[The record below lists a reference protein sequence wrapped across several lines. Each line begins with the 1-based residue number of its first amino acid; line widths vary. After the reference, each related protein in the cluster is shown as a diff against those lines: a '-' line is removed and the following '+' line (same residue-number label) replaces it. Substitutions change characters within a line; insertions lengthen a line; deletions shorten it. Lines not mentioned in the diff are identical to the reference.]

1 MTGGVGPVDGAG
13 AGPEVVV
20 FGAVVVVEVELGDAG
35 FQELKGFVDGDVLFG
50 GDEVGVTY
58 VEADA
63 YAVEVTYVKDFEDVF
78 GGGDFVLQVF
88 DEDADAEGVG
98 EGFEVLDG
106 GEGVFE
112 GPGVPGVVFVT
123 EVEDTGGDGD
133 LFGGFEGALD
143 LIHGGDAV
151 GFVCVDEVEVGGD
164 VAGPLGVAVG
174 EDFGAIAEE
183 EGLMECGADVVVA
196 EPEGDVADGGAVG
209 VVEVVAGGEEL
220 DSRGA
225 GVAEGVE
232 QAGVQA
238 MLEEDVGG
246 DCGLHQL
253 LRYSR
258 GRFQGVSAR
267 IGTRKRGDGM
277 RFLMRMV
284 WLGCVGLGSGVGWGQ
299 TAPATVPPPP
309 AAAPA
314 PVDTAKQ
321 MAAMEK
327 KLADW
332 PQLDRYRADNA
343 ALGPVPEGE
352 QRVVFYGDSITDGW
366 GRRDGTGA
374 FFPGKAY
381 VNRGISGQTTPQMVV
396 RFRQDVINLHP
407 AAVVILAG
415 TNDVAGNTG
424 PMTPEMTED
433 NFRSM
438 IDLAKANGIRVIV
451 ASITPAADY
460 PWRPGLAP
468 AAKIR
473 ALNNW
478 LQGYC
483 VTHSVTYLDY
493 YSALA
498 GEDGG
503 MKAGLSFDGVH
514 PNAAGYA
521 IMGPLAQAA
530 IDKVLGK

>member
-1 MTGGVGPVDGAG
+1 
-13 AGPEVVV
+13 
-20 FGAVVVVEVELGDAG
+20 
-35 FQELKGFVDGDVLFG
+35 
-50 GDEVGVTY
+50 
-58 VEADA
+58 
-63 YAVEVTYVKDFEDVF
+63 
-78 GGGDFVLQVF
+78 
-88 DEDADAEGVG
+88 
-98 EGFEVLDG
+98 
-106 GEGVFE
+106 
-112 GPGVPGVVFVT
+112 
-123 EVEDTGGDGD
+123 
-133 LFGGFEGALD
+133 
-143 LIHGGDAV
+143 
-151 GFVCVDEVEVGGD
+151 
-164 VAGPLGVAVG
+164 
-174 EDFGAIAEE
+174 
-183 EGLMECGADVVVA
+183 
-196 EPEGDVADGGAVG
+196 
-209 VVEVVAGGEEL
+209 
-220 DSRGA
+220 
-225 GVAEGVE
+225 
-232 QAGVQA
+232 
-238 MLEEDVGG
+238 
-246 DCGLHQL
+246 
-253 LRYSR
+253 
-258 GRFQGVSAR
+258 
-267 IGTRKRGDGM
+267 M

-284 WLGCVGLGSGVGWGQ
+284 WLGCVAVGSGAGFGQ
-299 TAPATVPPPP
+299 TVPAVAPPV
-309 AAAPA
+309 AAPAPA

-321 MAAMEK
+321 IATMEK

-332 PQLDRYRADNA
+332 PQLERYKADNA
-343 ALGPVPEGE
+343 ALGPVTAGE

-374 FFPGKAY
+374 FFPGMGY

-407 AAVVILAG
+407 VAVVILAG

-493 YSALA
+493 YSALV
-498 GEDGG
+498 GEVGG